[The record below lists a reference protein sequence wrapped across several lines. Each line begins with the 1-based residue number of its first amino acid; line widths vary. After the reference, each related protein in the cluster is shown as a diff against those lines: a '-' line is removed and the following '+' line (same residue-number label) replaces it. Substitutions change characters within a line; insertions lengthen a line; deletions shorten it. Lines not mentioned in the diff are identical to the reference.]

1 MKISKLL
8 FGGTLFK
15 KAFRD
20 TKRDVFVSLCVLVFL
35 SVLCSLLLWV
45 AEWNHTNYSIGDAL
59 LWSFVMSNAWN
70 HNKTGIIT
78 FITINK

>member
-8 FGGTLFK
+8 FGGILFK
-15 KAFRD
+15 KVFPA
-20 TKRDVFVSLCVLVFL
+20 TKRDVLVSLCVLVFL
-35 SVLCSLLLWV
+35 SVLCSLLLWK

-59 LWSFVMSNAWN
+59 LCPFVMSNAWN